1 MIEGRQGNKNWT
13 VIACANLAKANL
25 GFLVKQSE
33 SGFEIWGLSETKQS
47 HSQTVHTHLLGLIMF
62 RQTVP
67 AWYRRH
73 AHKAILHG
81 LSFLQH
87 TQLFLLQILLFYDR
101 TIEPITQKG
110 GLFHKGK
117 QKLEE
122 KNVQLYSHQYV
133 ISQVSLALY
142 ALQFMFILSF
152 LTKICG
158 YSHSQCSISSFF
170 WKILKKKKKSPTFL
184 FISFCMCVC
193 ICIARLCGEDQW
205 QLELWRMEKAVV
217 VTTWRMLVKQMGFFG
232 LCEGWADYGINPI
245 FKVQSLQLAV
255 LFLFCF
261 AFWWW
266 CWWWWYWRDGS
277 IS

>member
-170 WKILKKKKKSPTFL
+170 WKILKKKKKKTQL
-184 FISFCMCVC
+184 FYLSHFICVC
-193 ICIARLCGEDQW
+193 AFVLLGFVVKISGNWSCEEWRRLWLSQLGEC
-205 QLELWRMEKAVV
+205 LWSKWVSLAYVKVGLIME
-217 VTTWRMLVKQMGFFG
+217 
-232 LCEGWADYGINPI
+232 
-245 FKVQSLQLAV
+245 
-255 LFLFCF
+255 
-261 AFWWW
+261 
-266 CWWWWYWRDGS
+266 
-277 IS
+277 